1 MLGLK
6 FLGYPYPCAAA
17 FLGTVG
23 PQQFI
28 FMEQLSVSHLAQ
40 VSNVNNVP
48 PFIISRA
55 TLLRLLTVALFNSSF
70 FVGVFFFIFTPYQI
84 LGYPYP
90 CAAAFLGTVGP
101 QQFICREQLAVSQLA
116 QVSNVNNVP
125 PFIISRSTLLR
136 LLTVALFNS
145 IFFVSV
151 FFFMFTPYQILGYP
165 YPCAAACLGTVGP
178 QQAISSVQ
186 LAVPQLTHVLNVN
199 NVPPFIIS
207 RSALLRLLTVVLFNS
222 SFFVGVFFFIF
233 TPYQILGYP
242 YPCAAAFLGTVGPQQ
257 FICREQLAVSQLAQV
272 SNVNNVPPFI
282 ISRSTLLRLLTVAL
296 FNSIFFVSVFFF
308 MFTPYQIL
316 GYPYPCAA
324 ACLGTVGPQQ
334 AISSVQLAVPQL
346 THVLNVNNVPPFII
360 SRSALLRLLTVVLF
374 NSSFF
379 VGLFFFMLTPSG
391 YYTTKPGPNIPILK
405 KNRKKITG
413 RPEKSG
419 IQYNT
424 TRRKNE

>member
-101 QQFICREQLAVSQLA
+101 QQGKLIEQLSVSQL
-116 QVSNVNNVP
+116 
-125 PFIISRSTLLR
+125 I
-136 LLTVALFNS
+136 
-145 IFFVSV
+145 
-151 FFFMFTPYQILGYP
+151 
-165 YPCAAACLGTVGP
+165 
-178 QQAISSVQ
+178 
-186 LAVPQLTHVLNVN
+186 HVLNVN

-257 FICREQLAVSQLAQV
+257 GKLIEQLSVSQL
-272 SNVNNVPPFI
+272 I
-282 ISRSTLLRLLTVAL
+282 
-296 FNSIFFVSVFFF
+296 
-308 MFTPYQIL
+308 
-316 GYPYPCAA
+316 
-324 ACLGTVGPQQ
+324 
-334 AISSVQLAVPQL
+334 
-346 THVLNVNNVPPFII
+346 HVLNVNNVPPFII